1 MRDSRQNVRM
11 SRKQIEYRRR
21 KQVQNKIF
29 HLVLVIILAMLIF
42 YVRNLNIRLNEMQAV
57 LKRLEPQPDRKVT
70 SEEDIQEETEE
81 DYVGSIEIWDVEK
94 PLERTEAEVLQRIY
108 ELGQISPVIGEIYQN
123 SSLYPKDL
131 LAALANNPE
140 MSDFAA
146 GYLNEHSDSAGGLTN
161 AEKEQEYPLFLQWD
175 PRWGYQPYGE
185 SCIGLSGC
193 GPTCV
198 AMALYYMI
206 QDAEITPDKIAEYSM
221 KNGYYVQ
228 GTGTAWALVED
239 MPKQYGIKVTK
250 LSAQAGSLTAV
261 LDSGGI
267 IICSMSRGD
276 FTLSGHYIVIYG
288 YDSDGFIIND
298 PNCVARS
305 RRRWAFEE
313 LKYQT
318 KNIWAY
324 MPEGQNITEGQNT
337 INGQSIAEK
346 VTVVSSPISN

>member
-1 MRDSRQNVRM
+1 MKNSRQNVRM
-11 SRKQIEYRRR
+11 SRQQIGHR
-21 KQVQNKIF
+21 KRKRMQNKIF
-29 HLVLVIILAMLIF
+29 HLVLVIILAMLVF
-42 YVRNLNIRLNEMQAV
+42 CVRNLNIRLNEMQAV

-70 SEEDIQEETEE
+70 SEEDTPEKEEN
-81 DYVGSIEIWDVEK
+81 YIGSIEAWDVGK
-94 PLERTEAEVLQRIY
+94 PIERTEAEVLQRIY
-108 ELGQISPVIGEIYQN
+108 ELGQRSPVFEEIYQN
-123 SSLYPKDL
+123 SSRYPKDL

-140 MSDFAA
+140 MSAFVA
-146 GYLNEHSDSAGGLTN
+146 GYLDEHNDNAGGLTD
-161 AEKEQEYPLFLQWD
+161 AEIEQEHPLFLQWD
-175 PRWGYQPYGE
+175 PRWGYQSYGE

-193 GPTCV
+193 GPTCI
-198 AMALYYMI
+198 AMALYYMTKN
-206 QDAEITPDKIAEYSM
+206 AEITPDKIAEYSM

-239 MPKQYGIKVTK
+239 IPKQYGIKVTK
-250 LSAQAGSLTAV
+250 LSAQASSLTAV

-288 YDSDGFIIND
+288 YDSEGFIIND

-305 RRRWAFEE
+305 KRRWTFGE

-324 MPEGQNITEGQNT
+324 MPEGQGI
-337 INGQSIAEK
+337 INGQSITEK
-346 VTVVSSPISN
+346 VTVVSSPFPN